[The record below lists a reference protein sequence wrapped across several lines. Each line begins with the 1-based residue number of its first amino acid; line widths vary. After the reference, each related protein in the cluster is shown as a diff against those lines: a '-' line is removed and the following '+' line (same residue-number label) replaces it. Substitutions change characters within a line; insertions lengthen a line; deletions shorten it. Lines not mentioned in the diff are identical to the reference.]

1 MVATGLGV
9 SSVGYVGVNNRIAS
23 WALSILSAAGNPL
36 AAQEAIASVQP
47 NPSGP
52 HTEESAP
59 PKLQRVSGW
68 LMMDYFDQPAGLPA
82 LLVELNYVDQLYGAQ
97 MTGENATI
105 NEGPSMWQRA
115 FRLWK

>member
-23 WALSILSAAGNPL
+23 WALSILNAAGNPL
-36 AAQEAIASVQP
+36 AAQEAIASVQLE
-47 NPSGP
+47 SSEP
-52 HTEESAP
+52 HTEEAAP

-82 LLVELNYVDQLYGAQ
+82 LLVELNYVDQLYGVQ
-97 MTGENATI
+97 MTGENTTSDV
-105 NEGPSMWQRA
+105 GPSMWQRA